1 MKDIIGKKLIVKEA
15 VGLQRRLEGS
25 DLVGDGETSG
35 HAIASYVH
43 LHYNVI
49 VSYICIYITK
59 DCIVSAFT
67 LQRDCIVCAFK
78 LQRDCIVHA
87 FTLQRD

>member
-35 HAIASYVH
+35 HAIASFMH
-43 LHYNVI
+43 LHYNAI
-49 VSYICIYITK
+49 ASYMHLHYNAITWK
-59 DCIVSAFT
+59 MLT
-67 LQRDCIVCAFK
+67 
-78 LQRDCIVHA
+78 
-87 FTLQRD
+87 T

>member
-1 MKDIIGKKLIVKEA
+1 MKEA
-15 VGLQRRLEGS
+15 VGQRRRLEGS

-49 VSYICIYITK
+49 ASYMHLHYNLIVSYIHLRHT
-59 DCIVSAFT
+59 
-67 LQRDCIVCAFK
+67 
-78 LQRDCIVHA
+78 
-87 FTLQRD
+87 